1 MSMEPSIVEVD
12 RLDCRLVAHRWAFA
26 EAEAAAL
33 DRNWAESLARNP
45 TLYDGPVLL
54 ACRAEID
61 MEAGKRALSVDAFET
76 RFSRFL
82 GWRDLGWRDASVF
95 NCFAMPAVRSSDG
108 AFLVGEMGPDHSAA
122 GLRYFPGGTPDPN
135 DVIEGGVVDLEG
147 SLARELCEEAGL
159 LVAEGVPAQGWTV
172 IFDRQRVACIKL
184 VDWPE
189 PAAALRARVRDFLAR
204 EAEPELSDVHML
216 APGVHDDPRLPAF
229 MAAFLARAAERG

>member
-1 MSMEPSIVEVD
+1 MSMEPSIAGVD

-26 EAEAAAL
+26 EAEAAAI
-33 DRNWAESLARNP
+33 DRHWAERVARNP

-61 MEAGKRALSVDAFET
+61 VEAGARVLRLDAFET

-82 GWRDLGWRDASVF
+82 GWRDFGWPDQSVF

-108 AFLVGEMGPDHSAA
+108 AYLVGEMGPGHSAA
-122 GLRYFPGGTPDPN
+122 GQRYFPAGTPDPH
-135 DVIEGGVVDLEG
+135 DVIEGGVVDLPG
-147 SLARELCEEAGL
+147 SLARELREEAGL
-159 LVAEGVPAQGWTV
+159 PAAEGVAAQGWTV
-172 IFDRQRVACIKL
+172 IFDRQRVACIKRI
-184 VDWPE
+184 DWPQ
-189 PAAALRARVRDFLAR
+189 PASALRERVLGFLGQ